1 MWKIFGKSTVNNNN
15 AKRGVDDTHLI
26 DLRDIKKVYKTEA
39 GDFMALKGI
48 NLSIDRGEFVGI
60 VGKSGCGKST
70 LVNMITG
77 IDHPSNGEVYV
88 NDSAIH
94 HLDEDRMAAWRGV
107 SMGVVFQFFQL
118 LPTLTVIE
126 NVMLPMDFCNKYTR
140 RERRE
145 RAMYLL
151 NLMEVTEQAKKLPT
165 MLSGGQQQRVA
176 IARALAN
183 DPPIIVADEPTGNLD
198 SKTAEAVFNLFESL
212 VNQGKTF
219 VMVTH
224 DAEMARRMNRV
235 ISMTDGQIV
244 SDFISNPARTTN
256 PATVAPPKALSV
268 APGAPVHAEGAFN
281 A

>member
-244 SDFISNPARTTN
+244 SDFIRNPARTTN
-256 PATVAPPKALSV
+256 PATVAAPNVLSV
-268 APGAPVHAEGAFN
+268 ATGSPVHAEGAFN

>member
-1 MWKIFGKSTVNNNN
+1 MMELTILQRNIFGPTIVQ
-15 AKRGVDDTHLI
+15 LI
-26 DLRDIKKVYKTEA
+26 KWY
-39 GDFMALKGI
+39 
-48 NLSIDRGEFVGI
+48 
-60 VGKSGCGKST
+60 
-70 LVNMITG
+70 
-77 IDHPSNGEVYV
+77 
-88 NDSAIH
+88 
-94 HLDEDRMAAWRGV
+94 
-107 SMGVVFQFFQL
+107 
-118 LPTLTVIE
+118 
-126 NVMLPMDFCNKYTR
+126 
-140 RERRE
+140 
-145 RAMYLL
+145 
-151 NLMEVTEQAKKLPT
+151 KLPT

-244 SDFISNPARTTN
+244 SDFIRNPARTTN

-268 APGAPVHAEGAFN
+268 ATGSPVHAEGAFN

>member
-1 MWKIFGKSTVNNNN
+1 
-15 AKRGVDDTHLI
+15 
-26 DLRDIKKVYKTEA
+26 
-39 GDFMALKGI
+39 
-48 NLSIDRGEFVGI
+48 
-60 VGKSGCGKST
+60 
-70 LVNMITG
+70 
-77 IDHPSNGEVYV
+77 
-88 NDSAIH
+88 
-94 HLDEDRMAAWRGV
+94 
-107 SMGVVFQFFQL
+107 
-118 LPTLTVIE
+118 
-126 NVMLPMDFCNKYTR
+126 
-140 RERRE
+140 
-145 RAMYLL
+145 
-151 NLMEVTEQAKKLPT
+151 

-244 SDFISNPARTTN
+244 SDFIRNPARTTN
-256 PATVAPPKALSV
+256 PATGAPPKALSV